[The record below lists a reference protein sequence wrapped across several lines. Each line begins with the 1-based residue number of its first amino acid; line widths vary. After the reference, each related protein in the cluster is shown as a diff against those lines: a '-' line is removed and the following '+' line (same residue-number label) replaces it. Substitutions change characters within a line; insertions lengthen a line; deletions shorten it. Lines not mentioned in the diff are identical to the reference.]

1 MLLSVPIRPRIPHR
15 YTVDGCGCE
24 TEYVW
29 INVWTWIR
37 HISVI
42 VVLCRK
48 LSIKSGEN
56 EKNTYYSYTPTGGTR
71 KHIFR
76 KFLPWIIYVLWCCQ
90 AHCQESGPYRN
101 SDSGLKIG
109 VSFFSYTCHVNSVW
123 KWHAHFNPN
132 QIIARSAH
140 PTQSIANALRHNQG
154 TRHNLYLWQTDRGL
168 IVYCTL

>member
-109 VSFFSYTCHVNSVW
+109 VSFSVTRATWTVFENDTPISIQIKSLRDQHIQHKALQMPWDTTRVQDTTCIS
-123 KWHAHFNPN
+123 
-132 QIIARSAH
+132 
-140 PTQSIANALRHNQG
+140 
-154 TRHNLYLWQTDRGL
+154 DRL
-168 IVYCTL
+168 TEVL